1 MSSTVEH
8 RRNIKIR
15 RSPAASNSPVTTDSY
30 PCTFPFG
37 VTMAF
42 TTGIQMY
49 TPLTGTLFE
58 LLAKD
63 LSFPSNPLPHIAR
76 IPSSSPQTRP
86 DRLGLKSGPYN
97 LVPLVKITWISSH
110 AMSRVPRQNLTTI
123 RSIALTLKNRLTS
136 KSNWLKNRRIVSHAV
151 VLNSSWTLDFFGH
164 PRRTI
169 NDQKKP
175 STGLSSCM
183 MATVHTSSSWIAHHG
198 KFRLS

>member
-1 MSSTVEH
+1 MSSTVGH
-8 RRNIKIR
+8 RRDTRIR
-15 RSPAASNSPVTTDSY
+15 CSLSASDSPVTMDSY

-42 TTGIQMY
+42 TTAIQMY

-86 DRLGLKSGPYN
+86 DRLGLRSGHYN

-110 AMSRVPRQNLTTI
+110 AMSRVPHQNLTTI
-123 RSIALTLKNRLTS
+123 HSIALTLKNRLTS
-136 KSNWLKNRRIVSHAV
+136 KSNWLKNWWIISQAV
-151 VLNSSWTLDFFGH
+151 VLNSSWTLDFSRH

-175 STGLSSCM
+175 STGVSSCM
-183 MATVHTSSSWIAHHG
+183 MATVHTSSSWIARHG
-198 KFRLS
+198 KFGLS